1 VDIAL
6 IGGTY
11 PVQAWNTSGVPQLT
25 LVDNGLANYAVLLK
39 GGLNYNYTNH
49 SLVFTGQGYAQGDTL
64 MVGMPTQMAQSS
76 VAIQNGFS
84 ILTDVRV
91 TSLQNTTIWSMSGT
105 ALPSFL
111 KLTIVNSYF
120 TVIYYRGM
128 GAVRSFTGPLADLQ
142 TRINLLVRCEPYM
155 LMCVL
160 STY

>member
-11 PVQAWNTSGVPQLT
+11 PVQAWNTSGNPQLT
-25 LVDNGLANYAVLLK
+25 LVDNGVANYAVLLK
-39 GGLNYNYTNH
+39 AGLNYNYTNH
-49 SLVFTGQGYAQGDTL
+49 SLVFDGQGYAQGAALT
-64 MVGMPTQMAQSS
+64 VGLPTQMSKSS

-91 TSLQNTTIWSMSGT
+91 SSLNNATVWSMSGT

-128 GAVRSFTGPLADLQ
+128 GAIRSFTGPLADLQ
-142 TRINLLVRCEPYM
+142 TRVNLLVRCEPYM